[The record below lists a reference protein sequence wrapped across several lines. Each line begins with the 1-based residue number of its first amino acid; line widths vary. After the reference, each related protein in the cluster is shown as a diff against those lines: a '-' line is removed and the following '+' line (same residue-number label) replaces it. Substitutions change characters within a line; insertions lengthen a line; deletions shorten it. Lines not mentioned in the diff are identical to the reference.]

1 MPEFLSALLVLPY
14 DQRVAA
20 HWGELQARVR
30 FEDPTTIAFEFRA
43 KSGKE
48 QCARLSDP
56 RLATVVHACHELP
69 GQKLFSYVD
78 DARRKILAVVDRAQE
93 HERLSQSES
102 ESATLLILA

>member
-1 MPEFLSALLVLPY
+1 MQEFLSALLVLPY

-20 HWGELQARVR
+20 HCGELQARVR

-48 QCARLSDP
+48 HCALLSDP

-78 DARRKILAVVDRAQE
+78 DARKILAVVDRAQE
-93 HERLSQSES
+93 HERLSHSES
-102 ESATLLILA
+102 ESAMLLILT